1 MQVECHSFKSPNS
14 IAKPTDN
21 SASMDRDMEQ
31 IENQA
36 IAQRQAEMN
45 VASDYE
51 RIEERPNRTLDY
63 TKITVD
69 SSQEV
74 MISSMAVTTHSVLR
88 YENVQSTPTVQ

>member
-21 SASMDRDMEQ
+21 SASMDTDMEQ

-36 IAQRQAEMN
+36 IAQTQAEMN
-45 VASDYE
+45 VA
-51 RIEERPNRTLDY
+51 EERPNRTLDY

-88 YENVQSTPTVQ
+88 YENV